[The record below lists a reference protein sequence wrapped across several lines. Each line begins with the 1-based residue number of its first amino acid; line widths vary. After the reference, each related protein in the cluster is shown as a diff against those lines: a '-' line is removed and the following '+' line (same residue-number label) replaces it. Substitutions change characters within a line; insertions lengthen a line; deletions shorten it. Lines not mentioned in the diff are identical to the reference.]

1 MSKHWLVVG
10 FWRVWPEQ
18 AQLVWGGAGVDVQQ
32 CTSVDGD
39 DGVDG
44 VDGDDGDDGDDVTD

>member
-18 AQLVWGGAGVDVQQ
+18 AQLVWGGAGVD
-32 CTSVDGD
+32 GD
-39 DGVDG
+39 DSD
-44 VDGDDGDDGDDVTD
+44 DGDDGDDGDDVTD